1 MVIIHGDD
9 TEDDFDANDDV
20 WASAMMVMAMG
31 AANVMEMMV
40 VRIVASIKHDVMSV
54 MMIFDDA

>member
-1 MVIIHGDD
+1 MVINHGDD

-20 WASAMMVMAMG
+20 WASALMVMAMG

-40 VRIVASIKHDVMSV
+40 VRIVDNIKHDVMLV
-54 MMIFDDA
+54 MMIFNDA

>member
-20 WASAMMVMAMG
+20 WASASMVMAMG

-40 VRIVASIKHDVMSV
+40 VRIVANIKHDVMLV

>member
-1 MVIIHGDD
+1 MVINHGDD

-20 WASAMMVMAMG
+20 WASALMVMAMG

-40 VRIVASIKHDVMSV
+40 VKIVANIKHDVMLV
-54 MMIFDDA
+54 MMIFDDT

>member
-1 MVIIHGDD
+1 MVINHGDD
-9 TEDDFDANDDV
+9 TDDDFDANDDV
-20 WASAMMVMAMG
+20 WASASMVMAMG

-40 VRIVASIKHDVMSV
+40 VRIVASIKHDVMLV

>member
-1 MVIIHGDD
+1 MVI
-9 TEDDFDANDDV
+9 
-20 WASAMMVMAMG
+20 AMG

-40 VRIVASIKHDVMSV
+40 VRIVASIKHDVMLV